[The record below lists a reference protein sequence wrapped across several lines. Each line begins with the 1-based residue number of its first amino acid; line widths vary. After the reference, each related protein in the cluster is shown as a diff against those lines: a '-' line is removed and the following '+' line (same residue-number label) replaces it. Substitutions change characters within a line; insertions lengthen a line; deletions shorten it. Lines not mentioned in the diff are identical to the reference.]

1 MIDSLLNPMN
11 LALTINSYGASAM
24 RPNNDSAGANLHALG
39 LSEEKESKKGAGAG
53 TWTDRPNALSRPRE
67 PIWTRRRRGPIS
79 VVASSEEIY
88 GKSDLRGRLFLGC

>member
-39 LSEEKESKKGAGAG
+39 LSEEKESKK
-53 TWTDRPNALSRPRE
+53 
-67 PIWTRRRRGPIS
+67 RRRRRHLDGP
-79 VVASSEEIY
+79 A
-88 GKSDLRGRLFLGC
+88 